1 MLNRGGSFLLP
12 AAFMHRLRPFLL
24 ALVLSAAMP
33 LAAQMTSPTNLP
45 IPEDSTPQPFPYP
58 DGLAEA
64 NFDLPLKPAG
74 TVILGEDEVELGK
87 TRLSEITRKTRA
99 SLHHSESREDYLC
112 FSAPIK
118 STPDESG
125 PERYQNM
132 WFVLGDRGQ
141 IREARMELINV
152 GDPICRPFTLDNH
165 MPLLG
170 GLTVGTEEKDIMR
183 ALPVS
188 PISEDR
194 ENGWKYWFS
203 QQPDSEDA
211 NGIELNL
218 FGVQIKD
225 GRIHRMISI
234 VETVKNQ

>member
-1 MLNRGGSFLLP
+1 M
-12 AAFMHRLRPFLL
+12 L

-33 LAAQMTSPTNLP
+33 LAAQITAPTNMP
-45 IPEDSTPQPFPYP
+45 IPEDTTPQPFPYP
-58 DGLAEA
+58 DGLADA

-87 TRLSEITRKTRA
+87 TRLSEITRKTKA
-99 SLHHSESREDYLC
+99 SLHHSSLREDYLC

-118 STPDESG
+118 ASDEEE

-141 IREARMELINV
+141 IREARMELVAV
-152 GDPICRPFTLDNH
+152 GDPVCRPFTLDNH

-170 GLTVGTEEKDIMR
+170 GLTVGTDEKDIMR

-188 PISEDR
+188 PISEER
-194 ENGWKYWFS
+194 ESGWKYWFS
-203 QQPDSEDA
+203 QQPAADDA
-211 NGIELNL
+211 EAVELNL
-218 FGVQIKD
+218 FGVQIQD
-225 GRIHRMISI
+225 SRIHRMISI